1 MGVLYGEGKKIE
13 EDPNKIIDSNNPVLQ
28 SWESSDRTDFH
39 SNEYRSKITKAKFAI
54 CDKVPENKI
63 ESWDVSEAK
72 NKSVMAW
79 VESDGADGYIL
90 TIASKTKIIANP
102 ISNYIFYQ
110 MTNLTE
116 IENIEV
122 LDTSMVKQFDSM
134 FRNCENLTNLDLSS
148 LSFKNVKSV
157 RYMFSGCI
165 NLNNLKLS
173 EINYKSGIDNSIEFW
188 SMFYNC
194 KKLSTTLSIR
204 FNSGIIYTITSTG
217 MFEGA
222 ATEPG
227 AKIVVKCNLQEKFI
241 DELIATKS
249 ANSNVVKEL
258 LQ

>member
-116 IENIEV
+116 VENIEV

-157 RYMFSGCI
+157 RYMFSGCT

-188 SMFYNC
+188 SMF
-194 KKLSTTLSIR
+194 
-204 FNSGIIYTITSTG
+204 
-217 MFEGA
+217 
-222 ATEPG
+222 
-227 AKIVVKCNLQEKFI
+227 
-241 DELIATKS
+241 
-249 ANSNVVKEL
+249 
-258 LQ
+258 